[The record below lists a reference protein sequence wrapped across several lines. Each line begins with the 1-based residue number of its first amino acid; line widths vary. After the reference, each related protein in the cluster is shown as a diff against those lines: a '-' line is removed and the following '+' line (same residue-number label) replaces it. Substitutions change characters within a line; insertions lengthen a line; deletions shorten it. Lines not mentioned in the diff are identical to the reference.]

1 MYKALGLAGY
11 RWLMPVILTTQEA
24 KIIRILIQGQP
35 GQNESKMLP
44 QKDPTYTKRAGRVA

>member
-1 MYKALGLAGY
+1 
-11 RWLMPVILTTQEA
+11 MPVILTTQEA

-35 GQNESKMLP
+35 GQNESKTLP